1 MAPVLISV
9 PACDSAPRL
18 ARAGG
23 LRVARGRGIRA
34 GGEHLFSPLPEA
46 AWKVWLT

>member
-23 LRVARGRGIRA
+23 LRVARGRGSRA
-34 GGEHLFSPLPEA
+34 GGSIYSHPCLRLPGRSG
-46 AWKVWLT
+46 